1 MKFKLIKENIYDGKN
16 NNNKINKKK
25 YKKHSFSPFVSL
37 DAGNV
42 EYSVN
47 MFNKAMG
54 SENISGEVTGV
65 SEALNEALSETKVNS
80 LVDEYMDVLLWLED
94 K

>member
-1 MKFKLIKENIYDGKN
+1 MKIQHGNIYVGN
-16 NNNKINKKK
+16 NSNNKINKKK
-25 YKKHSFSPFVSL
+25 YKKHSMSPFMSL

-42 EYSVN
+42 EYNVN

-54 SENISGEVTGV
+54 SENISSEVTGI

-80 LVDEYMDVLLWLED
+80 LVDEYIDVLVWLED